1 MVVEASP
8 VVQPALL
15 ICVIKYDDNTE
26 AERNL
31 DVSGDGELDSR
42 NVTRLVRFLR
52 YPDTEIH

>member
-1 MVVEASP
+1 MVVEALP

-15 ICVIKYDDNTE
+15 IRVIKYDDNTE
-26 AERNL
+26 AKRNL